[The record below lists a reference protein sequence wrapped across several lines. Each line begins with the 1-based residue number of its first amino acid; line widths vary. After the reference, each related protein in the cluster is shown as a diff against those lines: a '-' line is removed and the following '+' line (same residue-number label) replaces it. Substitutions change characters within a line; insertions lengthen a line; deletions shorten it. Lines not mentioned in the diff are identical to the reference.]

1 MGAIKIVVGLPDGTK
16 VWVNLHHVVKMTKTP
31 DGQYFIQ
38 LSNGENYLITKDQAR
53 DIENYLVYRL

>member
-16 VWVNLHHVVKMTKTP
+16 VWVNLHQVVKMTKTP

-38 LSNGENYLITKDQAR
+38 FR
-53 DIENYLVYRL
+53 RMRH